1 VARNHVAFML
11 ERGLEDKLLTH
22 RDVVEGIAVDE
33 LATRLPKA
41 ELGRLIQCALQNAD
55 RGVPF
60 TQTDL
65 LATTPP
71 RVLVQ
76 YVPLPHLWESVIVT
90 KIAERHGYSASAP
103 KPIATAIEEAFAA
116 DSEPSASKRST
127 SKSGKDKEASVV
139 KLKQPGA
146 DPPLPKDK
154 DAAPG
159 VRKAGSDE
167 AGDEYSEIDILEDEA
182 TVS

>member
-1 VARNHVAFML
+1 
-11 ERGLEDKLLTH
+11 
-22 RDVVEGIAVDE
+22 VDE

-41 ELGRLIQCALQNAD
+41 ELGKIIQCALHNAD
-55 RGVPF
+55 QGMPF

-76 YVPLPHLWESVIVT
+76 YVPLPHLWEAVVVT
-90 KIAERHGYSASAP
+90 KIAERHGYAAAP
-103 KPIATAIEEAFAA
+103 PKLMATAIEEAFAA
-116 DSEPSASKRST
+116 DSEPSTSTPKRST
-127 SKSGKDKEASVV
+127 SKSGKDKEGSVV

-146 DPPLPKDK
+146 DPPLPKD
-154 DAAPG
+154 APG

-167 AGDEYSEIDILEDEA
+167 AGDEYSEIDILDDEA